1 MQTLWMFMP
10 EEAYIL
16 VIVGAGLALMLGL
29 ISGSKVWSIVVTICL
44 IGALA
49 PFIDQII
56 EMLPFW
62 AFLLLCV
69 WMIITTCKIL
79 MGKRIFELV
88 ASKIIFE
95 LLVLPFRIVGR
106 ILGFGRRQ

>member
-1 MQTLWMFMP
+1 MQTLWMFIP

-16 VIVGAGLALMLGL
+16 VIVGAGFALMLGL
-29 ISGSKVWSIVVTICL
+29 ISGAKAWSIVVTVCL
-44 IGALA
+44 ILVLA
-49 PFIDQII
+49 PFIGTII

-69 WMIITTCKIL
+69 WMVITTCKIL
-79 MGKRIFELV
+79 MGGRIFERV

-95 LLVLPFRIVGR
+95 LVVLPFRIVGR
-106 ILGFGRRQ
+106 IFGFGRKR